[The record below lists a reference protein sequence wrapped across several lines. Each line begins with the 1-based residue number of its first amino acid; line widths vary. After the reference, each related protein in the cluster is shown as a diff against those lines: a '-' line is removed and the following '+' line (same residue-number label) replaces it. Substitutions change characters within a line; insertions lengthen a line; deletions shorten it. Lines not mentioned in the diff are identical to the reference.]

1 MIGVVHVITR
11 LTLGGAADNTLRQ
24 VDAITRAGYDVAL
37 AVGVNA
43 SEPAFVE
50 RARRQDCRLI
60 DVPTLVRDPAPAR
73 DVRAVVTLVRTLRR
87 RRAAIVHTH
96 TSKAGFLGRL
106 AARLARTPAIVHQPH
121 GHIFYGYYGRAVTAL
136 YVALERIAARWSDR
150 LITLTEREIEEH
162 LALGIGRRS
171 QFVTVPSGVP
181 TAELRARAPG
191 RAAARAALGLPDGAF
206 VVAAL
211 GRLVPVKGFDLLVE
225 AMPALLAAVPDAH
238 AIVIG
243 DGPEEAALA
252 ALARRLGVSAR
263 VRLSGTSTD
272 PVSILAGVDVLA
284 APSRNEGMGR
294 ALVEAMA
301 LGVPVVGAE
310 VGGIPSVVGDDEAGR
325 LVPPD
330 DVVALAAALV
340 ELGRDPH
347 VRAKLSEVARERA
360 ETFSTEVAEVL
371 LLDLYAA
378 LVRDRRLG

>member
-1 MIGVVHVITR
+1 MISVVHVITR

-24 VDAITRAGYDVAL
+24 IDAMTRAGYDSAL
-37 AVGVNA
+37 AVGIAA
-43 SEPAFVE
+43 SEASFVE
-50 RARRQDCRLI
+50 RARRQGCRLI
-60 DVPTLVRDPAPAR
+60 DVPTLERDPAPAR
-73 DVRAVVTLVRTLRR
+73 DVRALVRLVRLLRR

-150 LITLTEREIEEH
+150 LITLTDHEIEEH
-162 LALGIGRRS
+162 LALGIGRRP

-181 TAELRARAPG
+181 TAELRARAPA
-191 RAAARAALGLPDGAF
+191 RAVARAALGLPADAF

-225 AMPALLAAVPDAH
+225 AMPALLAAVPGAH

-243 DGPEEAALA
+243 DGPEETALA
-252 ALARRLGVSAR
+252 ARAERLGVSAR
-263 VRLSGTSTD
+263 VRLYGARPD
-272 PVSILAGVDVLA
+272 VAAILAGVDVLA

-301 LGVPVVGAE
+301 LGVPVVGAD

-325 LVPPD
+325 LVPPGD
-330 DVVALAAALV
+330 APALAAALV
-340 ELGRDPH
+340 ELGRDASM
-347 VRAKLSEVARERA
+347 RAKLAEVARERA
-360 ETFSTEVAEVL
+360 EAFSTEVADARM
-371 LLDLYAA
+371 LDLYAS
-378 LVRDRRLG
+378 LVREKRLR

>member
-1 MIGVVHVITR
+1 MIRVVHVITR
-11 LTLGGAADNTLRQ
+11 LTLGGSADNTLRQ
-24 VDAITRAGYDVAL
+24 IDALTRAGYDTSL
-37 AVGVNA
+37 AVGLAA
-43 SEPAFVE
+43 SEPSFVE
-50 RARRQDCRLI
+50 RARRERCPLI
-60 DVPTLVRDPAPAR
+60 DVPTLERDPNPAR
-73 DVRAVVTLVRTLRR
+73 DVRALVTLVRLLRR

-106 AARLARTPAIVHQPH
+106 AARLARTQAIVHQPH

-136 YVALERIAARWSDR
+136 YVALERIASRWSDR
-150 LITLTEREIEEH
+150 LITLTDREIEEH
-162 LALGIGRRS
+162 LDLGIGRRA

-181 TAELRARAPG
+181 TAELRSRAPG
-191 RAAARAALGLPDGAF
+191 RAAARAALGLPDDAF

-252 ALARRLGVSAR
+252 ALARRLGVGAR
-263 VRLSGTSTD
+263 VRLHGASAD
-272 PVSILAGVDVLA
+272 PAAILAAVDVLA

-301 LGVPVVGAE
+301 LGVPVVGAQ
-310 VGGIPSVVGDDEAGR
+310 VGGIPSVVGGDEAGR

-330 DVVALAAALV
+330 DVAALTGALV
-340 ELGRDPH
+340 ELGRDPN
-347 VRAKLSEVARERA
+347 VRANLAEVARERA
-360 ETFSTEVAEVL
+360 ETFSTEVAESL
-371 LLDLYAA
+371 LLDLYAS
-378 LVRDRRLG
+378 LVREKRLA